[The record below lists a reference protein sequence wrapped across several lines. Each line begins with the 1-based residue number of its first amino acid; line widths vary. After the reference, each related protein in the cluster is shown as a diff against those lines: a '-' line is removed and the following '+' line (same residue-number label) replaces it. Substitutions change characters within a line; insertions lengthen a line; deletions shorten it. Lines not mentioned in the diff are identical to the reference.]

1 MSKADNLTSLLNL
14 KISLIINKVAAANA
28 ASLTKHIYN
37 IRFKK
42 ARHLSTFLSALIAL
56 KMSEKYYSRLSLCLL
71 RWILNI
77 NSYKVR

>member
-37 IRFKK
+37 ILFKK

-71 RWILNI
+71 
-77 NSYKVR
+77 K